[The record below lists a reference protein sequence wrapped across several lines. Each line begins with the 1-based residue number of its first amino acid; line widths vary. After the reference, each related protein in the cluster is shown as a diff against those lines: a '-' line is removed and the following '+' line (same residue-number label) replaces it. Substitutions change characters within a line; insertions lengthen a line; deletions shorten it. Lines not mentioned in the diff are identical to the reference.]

1 MSIFS
6 APSFYSQADQDI
18 YNQGFS
24 FIPQEQFRGG
34 VFNFPTDDDNT
45 GGVTTLP
52 AKAFTGG
59 GAGERTFAGTTGDL
73 TTNFMDEITN
83 RQNRLNNPSDKFFG
97 FNTMRDQQLTG
108 ADAGFY
114 DTIPQERTFAGN
126 IQDFL
131 TPQSADDIIAGG
143 YEPRMKLGILANL
156 IPDRFGTLPRGD
168 QAFIARNMGY
178 TGPTVFGDNQSGL
191 SKDPFGLNTRSGFG
205 NYAERVG
212 EEYASLGESLS
223 GRLADKYGAEFDE
236 ETGMFVGPNAAKANQ
251 MTKMM
256 RAQYNFYGQQTRQR
270 DLDRRA
276 AAERLAAEAEAAMK
290 QKAFLD
296 AKKARND
303 SDRDNDGVP
312 DYVEDAGGTAPGGIY
327 STDYFGDSSPS
338 DSGGGGGGAGGGA
351 DMGGGSPGSSGPGG
365 SDEMGSF
372 AYGGRVP
379 YMMGG
384 LADLVDIYD

>member
-1 MSIFS
+1 
-6 APSFYSQADQDI
+6 
-18 YNQGFS
+18 
-24 FIPQEQFRGG
+24 
-34 VFNFPTDDDNT
+34 
-45 GGVTTLP
+45 
-52 AKAFTGG
+52 
-59 GAGERTFAGTTGDL
+59 
-73 TTNFMDEITN
+73 
-83 RQNRLNNPSDKFFG
+83 
-97 FNTMRDQQLTG
+97 TMRDQQLTG

-131 TPQSADDIIAGG
+131 TPQSADDIIAEG

-178 TGPTVFGDNQSGL
+178 IGPTVFGDNQSGL

-212 EEYASLGESLS
+212 EEYSNLGESLS

-256 RAQYNFYGQQTRQR
+256 RAKYNFYGQQTRQR

>member
-131 TPQSADDIIAGG
+131 TPQSADDIIAEG

-212 EEYASLGESLS
+212 EEYSNLGESLS

-256 RAQYNFYGQQTRQR
+256 RAKYNFYGQQTRKR

-276 AAERLAAEAEAAMK
+276 AEEAQAKQTAAIAAAN
-290 QKAFLD
+290 KA
-296 AKKARND
+296 AA
-303 SDRDNDGVP
+303 DRGDRRGG
-312 DYVEDAGGTAPGGIY
+312 YQAGYDDDFMT
-327 STDYFGDSSPS
+327 
-338 DSGGGGGGAGGGA
+338 GGGGGRDAA
-351 DMGGGSPGSSGPGG
+351 QESRSPGSSGPGG
-365 SDEMGSF
+365 SDTMGSF

-384 LADLVDIYD
+384 LTNLVDIYD

>member
-18 YNQGFS
+18 YNRGFS

-34 VFNFPTDDDNT
+34 AFNFPTDDDNT
-45 GGVTTLP
+45 GGITTLP

-131 TPQSADDIIAGG
+131 TPQSADDIIAEG

-236 ETGMFVGPNAAKANQ
+236 ETGMFVGSNAAKANQ
-251 MTKMM
+251 MTRMM
-256 RAQYNFYGQQTRQR
+256 RAKYNFYGQQTKQR
-270 DLDRRA
+270 DADRKAAEEAARA
-276 AAERLAAEAEAAMK
+276 AAAAQGRADLLASKKLTAEQRAQEERNISRVDRAYREDTGGQGGSYSTGESGV
-290 QKAFLD
+290 QSD
-296 AKKARND
+296 GSYND
-303 SDRDNDGVP
+303 PFD
-312 DYVEDAGGTAPGGIY
+312 PGGGEK
-327 STDYFGDSSPS
+327 D
-338 DSGGGGGGAGGGA
+338 GGFIDGTNRR
-351 DMGGGSPGSSGPGG
+351 M
-365 SDEMGSF
+365 
-372 AYGGRVP
+372 Y
-379 YMMGG
+379 YMDGG
-384 LADLVDIYD
+384 LADMLEIYD

>member
-18 YNQGFS
+18 YNRGFS

-34 VFNFPTDDDNT
+34 AFNFPTDDDNT
-45 GGVTTLP
+45 GGLTTLP

-212 EEYASLGESLS
+212 EEYSNLGESLS

-256 RAQYNFYGQQTRQR
+256 RAKYNFYGQQTRQR

-312 DYVEDAGGTAPGGIY
+312 DYVEDAG
-327 STDYFGDSSPS
+327 
-338 DSGGGGGGAGGGA
+338 
-351 DMGGGSPGSSGPGG
+351 
-365 SDEMGSF
+365 ELL
-372 AYGGRVP
+372 RVVFIALIILVIVLLLIVEEEVAA
-379 YMMGG
+379 
-384 LADLVDIYD
+384 LAVELTWEVALQDLVVQVVQMRWVHLLMVVEFHT